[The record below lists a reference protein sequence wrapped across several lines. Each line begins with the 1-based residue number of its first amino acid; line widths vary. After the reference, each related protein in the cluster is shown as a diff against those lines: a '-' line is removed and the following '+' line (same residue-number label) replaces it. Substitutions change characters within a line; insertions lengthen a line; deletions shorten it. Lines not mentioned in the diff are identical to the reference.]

1 MADIRLARPR
11 ANRLWLYVGGLAAV
25 GFILWASAFVVGD
38 ATDPSEAP
46 KVGAQMGFG
55 EERTPV
61 LPAQATPFQAL
72 ETLQTRDLG
81 RLIRLT
87 GAVESRVAGNAVW
100 VRSPGGRRILVRFEP
115 PPPPEA
121 LRRVASSGS
130 VDLDGYLEKI
140 SEAEFDVWMDTLGV
154 RIPRPPPGRK
164 FGDLPEPAFA
174 RVDSL
179 FIKNFYISVRPEA
192 LGPRPE
198 PAATESAAEPEA
210 GQ

>member
-11 ANRLWLYVGGLAAV
+11 ANRLWLYVGFLAAL
-25 GFILWASAFVVGD
+25 GFAAWGSTHVLGD
-38 ATDPSEAP
+38 PTAPKEAP

-61 LPAQATPFQAL
+61 LPAQATPFQSI
-72 ETLQTRDLG
+72 ETLQARDLG
-81 RLIRLT
+81 RLIRLS
-87 GAVESRVAGNAVW
+87 GVVESRVAGNAVW

-115 PPPPEA
+115 APTPEA
-121 LRRVASSGS
+121 LRRVASGGT
-130 VDLDGYLEKI
+130 VELDGYLAKI

-164 FGDLPEPAFA
+164 FGDLPEASFA

-192 LGPRPE
+192 LEPRA
-198 PAATESAAEPEA
+198 PAAAPEE
-210 GQ
+210 G

>member
-11 ANRLWLYVGGLAAV
+11 ANRLWLYVGVLAGL
-25 GFILWASAFVVGD
+25 GFLLWASAYVLGD
-38 ATDPSEAP
+38 ATDPAEAP

-61 LPAQATPFQAL
+61 LPAQATPFESI
-72 ETLQTRDLG
+72 ETLQARDLG
-81 RLIRLT
+81 RLIRIS
-87 GAVESRVAGNAVW
+87 GAVGSRVAGNSVW
-100 VRSPGGRRILVRFEP
+100 VRAPDGRRILVRFEP
-115 PPPPEA
+115 APPPEA
-121 LRRVASSGS
+121 LRRVGSGGS
-130 VDLDGYLEKI
+130 IELDGYLEKI

-192 LGPRPE
+192 LTPSR
-198 PAATESAAEPEA
+198 TDSAQAEP
-210 GQ
+210 

>member
-1 MADIRLARPR
+1 MADIRLAQPR
-11 ANRLWLYVGGLAAV
+11 ANRLWLYVGVLAAL

-38 ATDPSEAP
+38 ATNPAEAP
-46 KVGAQMGFG
+46 KVGAQMDFG

-61 LPAQATPFQAL
+61 LPAQATPFQSM
-72 ETLQTRDLG
+72 ESLQTRDLG

-115 PPPPEA
+115 PPSPEA
-121 LRRVASSGS
+121 LRRIGGS
-130 VDLDGYLEKI
+130 IEVDGYLEKI
-140 SEAEFDVWMDTLGV
+140 SEAEFEVWMDTLGV

-164 FGDLPEPAFA
+164 FGDLPEASFA

-192 LGPRPE
+192 LEPRPREE
-198 PAATESAAEPEA
+198 PAEA
-210 GQ
+210 SK